1 MKKISMALIG
11 LLGFCLASHAQTQ
24 QGNVMVGGN
33 ISNLDY
39 DLGSSGTFKFD
50 LTPKAAW
57 FVKDNIA
64 LGGYVNF
71 GLSTAKNAGTGINY
85 GVGALG
91 RYYIADKNVQ
101 VINKAKFFV
110 EANVGIEGNNPAQG
124 ASTNGLGLGFGPG
137 LAYFVTPNIGLEGL
151 IKYQGLVGFGEA
163 TTNSH
168 LTFGIGFQIYLPG
181 KHVKQMVGVK

>member
-1 MKKISMALIG
+1 MKKIIVALVGLIG
-11 LLGFCLASHAQTQ
+11 FSAVSHAQTQ
-24 QGNVMVGGN
+24 QGNVMVGGT
-33 ISNLDY
+33 ISNMDL
-39 DLGSSGTFKFD
+39 DLGSSGTFKLD
-50 LTPKAAW
+50 LSPKAAW
-57 FVKDNIA
+57 FIKDNIA
-64 LGGYVNF
+64 LGGYVNL
-71 GLSTAKNAGTGINY
+71 GLVTAKGAGTGVNY

-91 RYYIADKNVQ
+91 RYYIADKNAQ
-101 VINKAKFFV
+101 IINKAKFFV

-151 IKYQGLVGFGEA
+151 IKYQGLVGFGDA
-163 TTNSH
+163 ATNSH